1 MLTTTLFCRYQIRIF
16 EIAPGAKALF
26 KFAEGYDDNDED
38 LYSDPRFLT
47 HARRVVNMLDV
58 AINMLGPDLGPVTHA
73 LHVLGA
79 KHVGYG
85 VLPEHYPIVGEALL
99 STLETALGNEWTPK
113 VKNGWTAV
121 YGFVSTS
128 MIAGAKYEALR
139 SKATV
144 GTAAPKATVEID

>member
-1 MLTTTLFCRYQIRIF
+1 
-16 EIAPGAKALF
+16 
-26 KFAEGYDDNDED
+26 
-38 LYSDPRFLT
+38 
-47 HARRVVNMLDV
+47 MLDV